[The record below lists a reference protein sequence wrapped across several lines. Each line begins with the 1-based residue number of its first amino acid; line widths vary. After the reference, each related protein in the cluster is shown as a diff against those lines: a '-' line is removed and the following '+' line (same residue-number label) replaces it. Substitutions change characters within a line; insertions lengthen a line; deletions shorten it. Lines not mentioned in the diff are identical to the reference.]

1 MVDKLLLGNIMTN
14 FYSKSEIYMA
24 ITVDFVPLCFSLIF
38 QYKMQL
44 LLKSVIQCICGDR
57 TTCLNI

>member
-1 MVDKLLLGNIMTN
+1 MGDKILLSIVMTN

-44 LLKSVIQCICGDR
+44 LLKSAIQCICGDR

>member
-1 MVDKLLLGNIMTN
+1 MGDKILLGIIMTN

-44 LLKSVIQCICGDR
+44 LLKSSIQSIFGNR
-57 TTCLNI
+57 TTC

>member
-44 LLKSVIQCICGDR
+44 LLKSSIQCICGDR